1 MPRLPRPPEQSSSY
15 SRCEHGNC
23 RRHDD
28 LPTAWPPGYA
38 RTRGGPSRCSIYT
51 GDRCDEPI
59 SASRQRLDK
68 SRVIGRISQ
77 RLPQLVDRRVQT
89 VIEINEGIGGPVLG
103 AKLFASH
110 HFVRPLQQNGED
122 MKGLFLQLD
131 PHALLAQ
138 LPRAHVHLKHSEAQN
153 GARSDFEGHLFY
165 PSLSASL
172 TPPN

>member
-15 SRCEHGNC
+15 SRCEHSNY

-28 LPTAWPPGYA
+28 LPTAWQGNRAP
-38 RTRGGPSRCSIYT
+38 THGGPFRCTIYP
-51 GDRCDEPI
+51 GNRGDEPI
-59 SASRQRLDK
+59 SASRQCLNK

-89 VIEINEGIGGPVLG
+89 VVEINEGIGRPVLG
-103 AKLFASH
+103 AKVFAIH
-110 HFVRPLQQNGED
+110 HFTGPLQQDRED

-138 LPRAHVHLKHSEAQN
+138 LSLAHVHLKHSEAQN
-153 GARSDFEGHLFY
+153 
-165 PSLSASL
+165 
-172 TPPN
+172 